1 MEFRVLGSIE
11 VVENG
16 GGPIALGG
24 PKQRAVLAHLL
35 LRANHLVPTDVLID
49 EVWGE
54 EPPETVRNALQ
65 SYASHL
71 RKALG
76 AERVEGSRA
85 GYILR
90 AETSELDAV
99 RFQSL
104 LRDARRLLPID
115 AKAAVGAFDHA
126 LDLWRGPAFGDLAT
140 EASLRSEAAR
150 LDDLRLAALEERIDA
165 QLTVGELGEVIG
177 ELESL
182 TARHPLRERFWEQLM
197 LALYRTGRQ
206 GEALGAYQR
215 AREILA
221 DELGIDPSP
230 ELRKLHERILAQ
242 SPDLDPGGEPLRGYR
257 LLERVGEDPF
267 GVVYRATQPNVGRE
281 VAVRVVHEHRAN
293 DPAFVRRFEP
303 DAQAVAALEHPHVAP
318 VYDYWREPG
327 RAYVVTRFLR
337 GGSLRELLDR
347 SDAIPHERA
356 TRILE
361 QVASALAVAHRRG
374 VVHGE
379 LRSSNVLF
387 DEEGNAYL
395 TDFSIGSGS
404 AGVRDDL
411 QAFAALAR
419 ETLGE
424 RLPMDAR

>member
-1 MEFRVLGSIE
+1 MEFRILGSIE

-16 GGPIALGG
+16 GGPIPLGG

-35 LRANHLVPTDVLID
+35 LRANHLVPTDMLID

-76 AERVEGSRA
+76 AERLEGSRA
-85 GYILR
+85 GYLLK
-90 AETSELDAV
+90 AEPAELDAM
-99 RFQSL
+99 RFRSL
-104 LRDARRLLPID
+104 VRDARRLLPID
-115 AKAAVGAFDHA
+115 AKAAVDAFYHA

-140 EASLRSEAAR
+140 EPSLRSEAAQ
-150 LDDLRLAALEERIDA
+150 LDDLRLAAIEERIEA
-165 QLTVGELGEVIG
+165 QLELGDLGEVIG
-177 ELESL
+177 ELEGL

-197 LALYRTGRQ
+197 LALYRAGRQ
-206 GEALGAYQR
+206 GEALAAYDR
-215 AREILA
+215 ARGNLA
-221 DELGIDPSP
+221 DELGIDPSHD
-230 ELRKLHERILAQ
+230 LRALQARILAQ

-303 DAQAVAALEHPHVAP
+303 EAQAVAALEHPHIAP

-337 GGSLRELLDR
+337 GASLGELVDR
-347 SDAIPHERA
+347 SGALPHERA

-361 QVASALAVAHRRG
+361 QVASALAMAHRRG
-374 VVHGE
+374 VVHGD
-379 LRSSNVLF
+379 LGPANVLL

-395 TDFSIGSGS
+395 TDFSIGRGS
-404 AGVRDDL
+404 ARTSGRSRSVRGPG
-411 QAFAALAR
+411 AR
-419 ETLGE
+419 N
-424 RLPMDAR
+424 ARRATPHGCR

>member
-1 MEFRVLGSIE
+1 MEFRILGSIE

-16 GGPIALGG
+16 SGPIALGG

-90 AETSELDAV
+90 AETSELDAA

-140 EASLRSEAAR
+140 ETSLRSEAAR
-150 LDDLRLAALEERIDA
+150 LDDLRLAAFEERIDA

-206 GEALGAYQR
+206 GEA
-215 AREILA
+215 
-221 DELGIDPSP
+221 
-230 ELRKLHERILAQ
+230 
-242 SPDLDPGGEPLRGYR
+242 
-257 LLERVGEDPF
+257 
-267 GVVYRATQPNVGRE
+267 
-281 VAVRVVHEHRAN
+281 
-293 DPAFVRRFEP
+293 
-303 DAQAVAALEHPHVAP
+303 
-318 VYDYWREPG
+318 
-327 RAYVVTRFLR
+327 
-337 GGSLRELLDR
+337 
-347 SDAIPHERA
+347 
-356 TRILE
+356 
-361 QVASALAVAHRRG
+361 
-374 VVHGE
+374 
-379 LRSSNVLF
+379 
-387 DEEGNAYL
+387 
-395 TDFSIGSGS
+395 
-404 AGVRDDL
+404 
-411 QAFAALAR
+411 
-419 ETLGE
+419 
-424 RLPMDAR
+424 

>member
-1 MEFRVLGSIE
+1 MEFRILGSIE

-16 GGPIALGG
+16 SGPIALGG

-90 AETSELDAV
+90 AETSELDAA

-206 GEALGAYQR
+206 GEALGSLPAGPRDPRRR
-215 AREILA
+215 ARDRSLA
-221 DELGIDPSP
+221 RAPQSCTNGSSPRAPTWIPVENRCAATDCSNAWARTPSAWSTGRRSRTWAGRSRSGSCTNIGRTIRRSSAASNP
-230 ELRKLHERILAQ
+230 TRRPSQ
-242 SPDLDPGGEPLRGYR
+242 RWSTPTSRRSTTTGGS
-257 LLERVGEDPF
+257 RVGH
-267 GVVYRATQPNVGRE
+267 T
-281 VAVRVVHEHRAN
+281 
-293 DPAFVRRFEP
+293 
-303 DAQAVAALEHPHVAP
+303 
-318 VYDYWREPG
+318 
-327 RAYVVTRFLR
+327 
-337 GGSLRELLDR
+337 S
-347 SDAIPHERA
+347 
-356 TRILE
+356 
-361 QVASALAVAHRRG
+361 
-374 VVHGE
+374 
-379 LRSSNVLF
+379 
-387 DEEGNAYL
+387 
-395 TDFSIGSGS
+395 
-404 AGVRDDL
+404 
-411 QAFAALAR
+411 
-419 ETLGE
+419 
-424 RLPMDAR
+424 